1 MTLLDLNIPKSDDTP
16 EIRSELSRGTL
27 TISGRSFPEN
37 AYQFYQPLLQW
48 IREFADDNPRK
59 PLEVNLDLDY
69 FNSSSGRFILKM
81 LTILEQQDPRSHYL
95 VKWHTDSND
104 ELMLEKG
111 AELQSLVDLR
121 IEIVERKS

>member
-16 EIRSELSRGTL
+16 EIRSDLNRGSLS
-27 TISGRSFPEN
+27 ISGRSFPEN

-48 IREFADDNPRK
+48 IREFADENPRK
-59 PLEVNLDLDY
+59 PLEVHLDLDY
-69 FNSSSGRFILKM
+69 FNSSSGRFILEM
-81 LTILEQQDPRSHYL
+81 LTTLEQQDPRSHYL
-95 VKWHTDSND
+95 IKWYTDSND

-121 IEIVERKS
+121 IEIVERK